1 MSQKYHH
8 GVRVIEHNNGTRPIR
23 TVSTAVIGM
32 VCTANDAGLLN
43 ENDIPLSA
51 KMVSVSGF
59 PQETN

>member
-43 ENDIPLSA
+43 ENDIP
-51 KMVSVSGF
+51 
-59 PQETN
+59 PDP